1 MVTGAVFL
9 LGLALG
15 FVAGVEFARY
25 LSMVDQIGCV
35 DE

>member
-1 MVTGAVFL
+1 MTAAAFL
-9 LGLALG
+9 LGFALG
-15 FVAGVEFARY
+15 FSAGVEFARY